1 MCEYIPSPGDVVY
14 LISHNKVNSGN
25 DEKLVVLVISPYIYN
40 AKTGLMLCCPVTAQI
55 KGYPF
60 ETLIDD
66 NRVALSDQI
75 NTVNWRQQKAVKEMT
90 IPDNSFAEVIAK
102 TSTLIGG

>member
-25 DEKLVVLVISPYIYN
+25 DEKFVVLVISPYIYN

-66 NRVALSDQI
+66 NRWHYQTRL
-75 NTVNWRQQKAVKEMT
+75 T
-90 IPDNSFAEVIAK
+90 P
-102 TSTLIGG
+102 STGVSKKL